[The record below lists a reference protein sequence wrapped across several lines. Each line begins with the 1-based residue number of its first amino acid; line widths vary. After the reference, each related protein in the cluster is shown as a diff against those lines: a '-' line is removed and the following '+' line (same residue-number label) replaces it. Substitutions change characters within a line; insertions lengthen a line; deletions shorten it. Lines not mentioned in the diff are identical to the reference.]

1 MFKFLKNLFQ
11 RKPRTISVE
20 CDDPFE
26 AAVVLQAFKTG
37 NIVFSSRNKDGL
49 MTITEVP
56 RDK

>member
-26 AAVVLQAFKTG
+26 ATVVLQAFKTG
-37 NIVFSSRNKDGL
+37 NIVFGSRKSDGS
-49 MTITEVP
+49 MTMTEIP
-56 RDK
+56 REK